1 METDTGLIT
10 EEQTETHLG
19 DGGGDHDRFAH
30 VVWPK
35 SAVMEAMVTG
45 TPCTALCGKRWV
57 PSRDPKNYPLCPTCR
72 EIMTAAGKAIPQ
84 G

>member
-1 METDTGLIT
+1 METDTGTGTIT
-10 EEQTETHLG
+10 EQETDVRLG
-19 DGGGDHDRFAH
+19 DGDHDRFAH

-57 PSRDPKNYPLCPTCR
+57 PSRDPKRYPVCPTCKD
-72 EIMTAAGKAIPQ
+72 IMTSAGRSLPE

>member
-10 EEQTETHLG
+10 EQETDVRLD
-19 DGGGDHDRFAH
+19 DGSGDHDRFAH

-45 TPCTALCGKRWV
+45 TPCTALCGKKWI
-57 PSRDPKNYPLCPTCR
+57 PSRDPRNYPICPTCK
-72 EIMTAAGKAIPQ
+72 EIMGPFGKNLPE